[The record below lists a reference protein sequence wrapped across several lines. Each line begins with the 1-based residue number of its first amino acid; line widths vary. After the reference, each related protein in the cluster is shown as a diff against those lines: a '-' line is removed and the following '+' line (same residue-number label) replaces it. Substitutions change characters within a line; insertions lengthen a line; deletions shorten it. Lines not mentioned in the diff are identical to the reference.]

1 MECISAVRDCRST
14 GNYGPKKFPLGCFT
28 KEFSNHA
35 INTLEA
41 HAEKTFAVGGSF
53 VSAICARAD
62 EADTTLVITSPTTLQ
77 VFQRTADDQADVIIQ
92 GTLSGP
98 ADTVEA
104 KAELV
109 EGATRGKQT
118 EWVLI
123 ADKDDLS
130 SGTFAGE
137 LSLQAGGWYTITVR
151 ARKGAQI
158 VAKTTIDKTGLA
170 KFL

>member
-1 MECISAVRDCRST
+1 M
-14 GNYGPKKFPLGCFT
+14 
-28 KEFSNHA
+28 
-35 INTLEA
+35 
-41 HAEKTFAVGGSF
+41 
-53 VSAICARAD
+53 
-62 EADTTLVITSPTTLQ
+62 ITSPTTLQ

-98 ADTVEA
+98 ADTIEA

-130 SGTFAGE
+130 RGTFAGE

-151 ARKGAQI
+151 AQKGAQI